1 MAIYPNIYQTLVPC
15 PIVEL
20 RGYLAACGLKGRLY
34 AYLDYNGPTGT
45 SRDSVAEGMLALA
58 AEKHKL
64 LPGQPI
70 IEAASG
76 SFAMALALAG
86 RTAGHPV
93 VLTMPEDAPAL
104 RQEYLLRLGA
114 QILHSPAQ
122 RGLAGARA
130 LAETTAAEKGWYYMD
145 WLNNDDNPTYHRR
158 VTGPALVRSIAREG
172 SSIVDSIAI
181 GVGSGGTITGVGETV
196 KAWTNDVR
204 IVAVEPYESQALSG
218 GLTGP
223 HGIPDI
229 GFGLVPGNYNAYVV
243 DNIAAVTTAD
253 AARAAQRVLRTD
265 AIPASPSAGA
275 ALHAAAQLIAN
286 GTSRSALAVFSG
298 RQSIL

>member
-1 MAIYPNIYQTLVPC
+1 MPIYPNIYQTLLPG

-20 RGYLAACGLKGRLY
+20 RGYLAACGLRGRLY
-34 AYLDYNGPTGT
+34 AYLNCNGPTGT
-45 SRDSVAEGMLALA
+45 ARDELAEGMLALA
-58 AEKHKL
+58 LARGAL
-64 LPGQPI
+64 TPGQPI
-70 IEAASG
+70 VEAVSG
-76 SFAMALALAG
+76 PFATALTLAG
-86 RTAGHPV
+86 QTAGHPV
-93 VLTMPEDAPAL
+93 VLVMPEDAPAM
-104 RQEYLLRLGA
+104 RQ
-114 QILHSPAQ
+114 
-122 RGLAGARA
+122 GLPARA
-130 LAETTAAEKGWYYMD
+130 EAEAKAAEKGWFYMD
-145 WLNNDDNPTYHRR
+145 WLRSDDNPAYHRR

-172 SSIVDSIAI
+172 SSIVDSIVI

-204 IVAVEPYESQALSG
+204 IVAVEPYESQALSS

-253 AARAAQRVLRTD
+253 AVRAAQRVLRTD

>member
-1 MAIYPNIYQTLVPC
+1 MPIYPNIYQTLLPG

-20 RGYLAACGLKGRLY
+20 RGYLAACGLRGRLY
-34 AYLDYNGPTGT
+34 AYLNCNGPTGT
-45 SRDSVAEGMLALA
+45 ARDELAEGMLALA
-58 AEKHKL
+58 LARGAL
-64 LPGQPI
+64 TPGQPI
-70 IEAASG
+70 VEAVSG
-76 SFAMALALAG
+76 PFATALTLAG
-86 RTAGHPV
+86 QTAGHPV
-93 VLTMPEDAPAL
+93 VLVMPEDAPAM
-104 RQEYLLRLGA
+104 RQESLLRLGA
-114 QILHSPAQ
+114 QILHTP
-122 RGLAGARA
+122 ARA
-130 LAETTAAEKGWYYMD
+130 EAEAKAAEKGWFYMD
-145 WLNNDDNPTYHRR
+145 WLRNDDNPTYHRR

-172 SSIVDSIAI
+172 SSIVDSIVI